1 MADRAPTLNLGALS
15 GVWASVYAL
24 RDRLEA
30 AADRE
35 VIAEW
40 RSVVEGLDLTD
51 VIATVEQSA
60 PAAGGDPAAAALRRR
75 HLQQVTAAAVLA
87 RLTMVTRAPG
97 WPALIAVLV
106 AALRRARAAGQR
118 AGHAVGDGSDDGLD
132 DDGQDDDASG
142 DDARD
147 QVSAYDVA
155 AAALKALAAVVARQL
170 LAAVAGGSSTSAL
183 ASLVAT
189 ALSDGLV
196 WTLTVTTALGVV
208 FTTGMGTAYAARGVL
223 QFDFVTAGDASVCAT
238 CADAEDAN
246 PYPAASVPFPP
257 LHPNC
262 RCSIEPAGSED

>member
-35 VIAEW
+35 VIAAW

-87 RLTMVTRAPG
+87 RLTTLTRAPG
-97 WPALIAVLV
+97 WPVLIAALV

-118 AGHAVGDGSDDGLD
+118 AGHAVGDGDGDGLD
-132 DDGQDDDASG
+132 DDGQDDADG
-142 DDARD
+142 DDAQD
-147 QVSAYDVA
+147 QVSAYDIA
-155 AAALKALAAVVARQL
+155 AAALRALAATVARQL
-170 LAAVAGGSSTSAL
+170 LASVASGSSTSTL
-183 ASLVAT
+183 AALVAT
-189 ALSDGLV
+189 ALSDGLA
-196 WTLTVTTALGVV
+196 WTLTVATALGLA
-208 FTTGMGTAYAARGVL
+208 FTSGMNAAYAARGVL
-223 QFDFVTAGDASVCAT
+223 QVDFVTAGDSSVCAT

-246 PYPAASVPFPP
+246 PYPAASVLVPP